1 MGNFPG
7 GSAFAMARDIS
18 DGYVL
23 VTERTFLRFAA
34 GELDQLSFELDR
46 LLRDLRGD
54 QPPLD
59 DIPALQLRNRK
70 IQRVNQATVMLKA
83 YQAKTRRVPPP
94 TPPPGAPK
102 KR

>member
-1 MGNFPG
+1 
-7 GSAFAMARDIS
+7 MARDVC

-23 VTERTFLRFAA
+23 VNERTFTRFAA
-34 GELDQLSFELDR
+34 HELDQLSFELDR

-70 IQRVNQATVMLKA
+70 ILRANQAMMMLKA

-94 TPPPGAPK
+94 TAPPGASK
-102 KR
+102 KH

>member
-1 MGNFPG
+1 
-7 GSAFAMARDIS
+7 MARDVC

-70 IQRVNQATVMLKA
+70 IQRVNQASMMLKA
-83 YQAKTRRVPPP
+83 FKQKTHRAPPP
-94 TPPPGAPK
+94 PPPGAGG